1 MEDLILG
8 IITGVILSVYTYW
21 VVSFIKFELTE
32 CSTSVVFNSDN
43 GTVTCKKC
51 RESIDIYD
59 SVSNVMEMKK
69 CPWCRRK
76 IKGVCIERKAQE
88 DDL

>member
-1 MEDLILG
+1 MEDFILG
-8 IITGVILSVYTYW
+8 IITGVALSAYTYMI
-21 VVSFIKFELTE
+21 VSFIKWWLANY
-32 CSTSVVFNSDN
+32 STSVVFNSDT

-51 RESIDIYD
+51 GEAIDIYGG
-59 SVSNVMEMKK
+59 VSNVMKIKK
-69 CPWCRRK
+69 CPWCKRK